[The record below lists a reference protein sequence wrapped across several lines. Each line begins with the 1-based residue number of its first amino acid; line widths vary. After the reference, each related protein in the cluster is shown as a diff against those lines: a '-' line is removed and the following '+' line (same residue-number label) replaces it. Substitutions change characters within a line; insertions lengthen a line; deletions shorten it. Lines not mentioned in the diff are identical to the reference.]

1 MKKQLDELKIK
12 VSKKD
17 KNLIGLLVLT
27 ETALRS
33 VINMAD
39 KKSVDFQYVRMS
51 DDKKD
56 FYQYIYDLLNPVLS
70 EVSNF
75 NTKIN
80 DEYLKIYSK
89 SEMNT
94 MMDSVLACLDM
105 LENQDPKQ
113 IQAVMKKFGWKG
125 AEAFWEKHSLKN
137 EKKGT

>member
-17 KNLIGLLVLT
+17 KNLIGLLILA
-27 ETALRS
+27 ETTIRTIIDL
-33 VINMAD
+33 VD
-39 KKSVDFQYVRMS
+39 KKSVDFQYQRMS
-51 DDKKD
+51 ADKKD

-125 AEAFWEKHSLKN
+125 AEAFFRER
-137 EKKGT
+137 EKKGA

>member
-1 MKKQLDELKIK
+1 MKKQLDELKIR

-56 FYQYIYDLLNPVLS
+56 FYQLYI
-70 EVSNF
+70 F
-75 NTKIN
+75 
-80 DEYLKIYSK
+80 
-89 SEMNT
+89 
-94 MMDSVLACLDM
+94 
-105 LENQDPKQ
+105 
-113 IQAVMKKFGWKG
+113 
-125 AEAFWEKHSLKN
+125 
-137 EKKGT
+137 

>member
-1 MKKQLDELKIK
+1 
-12 VSKKD
+12 
-17 KNLIGLLVLT
+17 
-27 ETALRS
+27 
-33 VINMAD
+33 MAD

-56 FYQYIYDLLNPVLS
+56 FYQYIYDLLNPVLGA
-70 EVSNF
+70 VSDF

-89 SEMNT
+89 AEMNT

-113 IQAVMKKFGWKG
+113 INGVMKQFGWKG
-125 AEAFWEKHSLKN
+125 ADEFWEKHSLKS
-137 EKKGT
+137 EKKGA